1 MKQTTNYNLVK
12 PELTDSPPDI
22 TVMNP
27 NWDKIDA
34 KLRANE
40 EQIENLAAYG
50 VASGTNT
57 YVATII
63 GITALTEGFTVRIKF
78 TNANTGAS
86 TLNIN
91 SLGAKAIVKSN
102 GASLSSGNI
111 KAGQICNL
119 AYTGSNFQL
128 LGEGGEYGTATDSDV
143 LSGKTIGT
151 EVGLVT
157 GTMPNRGAVNQNLTA
172 EGQEYTIP
180 SGYHNGLGKVK
191 AVITGLVA
199 NVIAMGAT
207 VGGIAGSFTS
217 DATATAAQML
227 SGAIAYVNGNKITGT
242 IPSKG
247 AQTYTPGTTNQTI
260 AASQY
265 LSGAQ
270 TIAGSANLIAGNI
283 KKDVNIFGVVGTYL
297 PIPRK
302 TLVTFTSSTSWT
314 VPTGCYEIEVYMI
327 GGGAGGQAGTPGQ
340 ITGYTSGGGGAS
352 GRIYS
357 GVFPITSGVLN
368 ITVGAG
374 GAAQSYSTSMTY
386 NGTNSTITGAIT
398 ASTASGSQASAVS
411 GTTNQVGA
419 NGTTLSTN
427 FPSELQQAVYGGG
440 AGGGLYNEDGRAGGT
455 SAGGGNGGYGQDSS
469 NPTGGSPATLYGC
482 GGGGGGRNYRAV
494 SPSGGA
500 GKSGI
505 VYIYYLSIE

>member
-128 LGEGGEYGTATDSDV
+128 LGEGGEYGTATASDV

-151 EVGLVT
+151 EEGLAT
-157 GTMPNRGAVNQNLTA
+157 GTMPNHGALNQVLSIN
-172 EGQEYTIP
+172 GNYIIP
-180 SGYHNGLGKVK
+180 AGYHNGSGKVTQS
-191 AVITGLVA
+191 IT
-199 NVIAMGAT
+199 
-207 VGGIAGSFTS
+207 
-217 DATATAAQML
+217 
-227 SGAIAYVNGNKITGT
+227 
-242 IPSKG
+242 SKG
-247 AQTYTPGTTNQTI
+247 SQTFTPGTTNQTI
-260 AASQY
+260 AAGQY

-270 TIAGSANLIAGNI
+270 TIEGNANLVEDNI
-283 KKDVNIFGVVGTYL
+283 KEGVNIFGKIGKL
-297 PIPRK
+297 KPAININKPIYTGRYMQKNSTQPSTNPRVWYHEIRIPVSASRIDYCPRNE
-302 TLVTFTSSTSWT
+302 TIIVDYILFLLSTGGNPVNTFKPLDTPILKVAGYSTAED
-314 VPTGCYEIEVYMI
+314 VIVNAGNNIPFAANEFEIYI
-327 GGGAGGQAGTPGQ
+327 FNPHG
-340 ITGYTSGGGGAS
+340 
-352 GRIYS
+352 GRIE
-357 GVFPITSGVLN
+357 I
-368 ITVGAG
+368 
-374 GAAQSYSTSMTY
+374 QR
-386 NGTNSTITGAIT
+386 T
-398 ASTASGSQASAVS
+398 AEFNDVYAVR
-411 GTTNQVGA
+411 
-419 NGTTLSTN
+419 L
-427 FPSELQQAVYGGG
+427 F
-440 AGGGLYNEDGRAGGT
+440 
-455 SAGGGNGGYGQDSS
+455 
-469 NPTGGSPATLYGC
+469 
-482 GGGGGGRNYRAV
+482 
-494 SPSGGA
+494 
-500 GKSGI
+500 
-505 VYIYYLSIE
+505 

>member
-1 MKQTTNYNLVK
+1 MKQTINYNLVK

-27 NWDKIDA
+27 NWDKVDE
-34 KLRANE
+34 KLKEFEEENE
-40 EQIENLAAYG
+40 N
-50 VASGTNT
+50 
-57 YVATII
+57 I
-63 GITALTEGFTVRIKF
+63 GDLSQLQTTE
-78 TNANTGAS
+78 
-86 TLNIN
+86 
-91 SLGAKAIVKSN
+91 KSN
-102 GASLSSGNI
+102 IVNSINEVFQSVSDGKTLVAGAITDKGVNTSPTDTFQTMADNI
-111 KAGQICNL
+111 EDIETDPSIGTTDAVAGDI
-119 AYTGSNFQL
+119 
-128 LGEGGEYGTATDSDV
+128 
-143 LSGKTIGT
+143 LSGKKVVSQGN
-151 EVGLVT
+151 LLT
-157 GTMPNRGAVNQNLTA
+157 GTMPNRGAVNQNLTT
-172 EGQEYTIP
+172 EGQGYTIP
-180 SGYHNGLGKVK
+180 AGYHNGLGKVK
-191 AVITGLVA
+191 AAITGLMA
-199 NVIAMGAT
+199 NVIKAGAT
-207 VGGIAGSFTS
+207 VGGVLGTFTA
-217 DATATAAQML
+217 DATAITADIL
-227 SGAIAYVNGNKITGT
+227 SGYTAYANGNKITGT
-242 IPSKG
+242 IPSKT
-247 AQTYTPGTTNQTI
+247 AQTYTPGTTNQVI
-260 AASQY
+260 NSGQY
-265 LSGAQ
+265 LLGNQ
-270 TIAGSANLIAGNI
+270 TILGSANLVPENI
-283 KKDVNIFGVVGTYL
+283 KKGVNIFGIVGTYL

-314 VPTGCYEIEVYMI
+314 VPTSCYEIEVYMI

-357 GVFPITSGVLN
+357 GVFPIISGVLN

-419 NGTTLSTN
+419 NGRTLSTN

-440 AGGGLYNEDGRAGGT
+440 AGGGLYKEDGRAGGT